1 LKHGA
6 AACCSM
12 APALFSGAL
21 QYEGLQG
28 AGNEQCSL
36 VIQDVWC
43 RLVVPLCTCRQLST
57 FGIWSALRMVCT
69 SVLHLMALDSE
80 PAPPLSRGRER
91 RRLTSSDGDTR
102 SRTGR
107 EMRLRV
113 EGVVRAKR
121 NNEVD
126 QRRHAARRKHSSGS
140 GTDHSNRGRKLT
152 RAFSCFVA

>member
-1 LKHGA
+1 
-6 AACCSM
+6 M

-43 RLVVPLCTCRQLST
+43 RLVVPLCTCGQLYT

-80 PAPPLSRGRER
+80 PAPPPC
-91 RRLTSSDGDTR
+91 
-102 SRTGR
+102 
-107 EMRLRV
+107 
-113 EGVVRAKR
+113 
-121 NNEVD
+121 
-126 QRRHAARRKHSSGS
+126 HAAE
-140 GTDHSNRGRKLT
+140 N
-152 RAFSCFVA
+152 VVV